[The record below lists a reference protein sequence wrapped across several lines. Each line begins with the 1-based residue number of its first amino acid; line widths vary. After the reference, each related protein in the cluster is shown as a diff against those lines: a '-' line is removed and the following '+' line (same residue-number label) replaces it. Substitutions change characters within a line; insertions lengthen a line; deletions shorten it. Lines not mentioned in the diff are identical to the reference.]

1 MKLFLF
7 LMVIRLKK
15 SKQYFHLPGH
25 LSQKIKT
32 KLNFKLQLAVSQIMR
47 WGMQILTPQVSPKL
61 NKQVNTRVKASLSI
75 KLQMELLQIK
85 NKHKDK
91 VDYLKIRNLQT
102 EP

>member
-1 MKLFLF
+1 
-7 LMVIRLKK
+7 MVIRLKK

-25 LSQKIKT
+25 LNQKIKT
-32 KLNFKLQLAVSQIMR
+32 KLNFRLQLAVSQIMQ
-47 WGMQILTPQVSPKL
+47 WGMQILTPRVSPKS
-61 NKQVNTRVKASLSI
+61 NKQENTRVKASLSI

-91 VDYLKIRNLQT
+91 VDYLKIRILQM

>member
-7 LMVIRLKK
+7 RLVIRLKK
-15 SKQYFHLPGH
+15 SKQYFHLPGR
-25 LSQKIKT
+25 LNQKIKT
-32 KLNFKLQLAVSQIMR
+32 KLNFKLQLAESQIMA
-47 WGMQILTPQVSPKL
+47 WEILILTPQVSPKS

-85 NKHKDK
+85 NKHKGK
-91 VDYLKIRNLQT
+91 VDYLKIRILQM